1 MKKIKE
7 YNVISFES
15 THMAIK
21 SEKLLLEK
29 QMEIRI
35 IPVPRE
41 ITASCGLALRVDLD
55 KFERVKKILEK
66 NSIEISGCYSIKQ
79 IGLKKEVI
87 DINS

>member
-1 MKKIKE
+1 MKKTKE
-7 YNVISFES
+7 YNIISFGS

-29 QMEIRI
+29 NIDIKI

-41 ITASCGLALRVDLD
+41 ITASCGLSLRINLD
-55 KFERVKKILEK
+55 IYEMAKKILEE
-66 NSIEISGCYSIKQ
+66 NNIEFSGCYKVKQ
-79 IGLKKEVI
+79 TGLKKEII